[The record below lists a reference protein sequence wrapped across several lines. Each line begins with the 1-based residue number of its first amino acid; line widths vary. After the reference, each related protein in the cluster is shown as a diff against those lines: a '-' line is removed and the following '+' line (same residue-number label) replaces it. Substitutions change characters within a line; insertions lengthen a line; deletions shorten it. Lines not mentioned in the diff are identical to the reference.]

1 MTTRINHWCCKMS
14 EVSVWIAA
22 HYSRSHMVSGF
33 LNNWFVSLRS
43 ILCHVRAYYHSLSVV
58 QLAKYP
64 AACYPRW
71 KADLKACLLNY
82 DHRHL
87 MTTNARKTAIWKMNS
102 EGCKLCVL
110 CGFFFFFFAGS
121 LLHRKSLLLPC
132 QSWATHQPVSHRFAP
147 NPLTVLQT
155 AEMDAYTVESM
166 KLKGTSLINWQ
177 QAPQDREAG
186 DGMINLT
193 WGWSAG
199 AAEER
204 LMDVQ
209 QGRMFGCKKKKNV
222 RCVVCSLFHL
232 GFACLYCVHTFCTRY
247 YLKYNK
253 SDVPSC
259 SSNLFLLEHRSEFIN
274 HSVLIGVFLKCT
286 GCFMKVVKVV
296 ILPP

>member
-1 MTTRINHWCCKMS
+1 MSCQGILSLPLCSTTREISC
-14 EVSVWIAA
+14 SVLPAME
-22 HYSRSHMVSGF
+22 SRLKSMF
-33 LNNWFVSLRS
+33 AELRS
-43 ILCHVRAYYHSLSVV
+43 STF
-58 QLAKYP
+58 
-64 AACYPRW
+64 
-71 KADLKACLLNY
+71 N
-82 DHRHL
+82 DHKCKKNRHMENEQWRL
-87 MTTNARKTAIWKMNS
+87 QTVCTV
-102 EGCKLCVL
+102 CVFL
-110 CGFFFFFFAGS
+110 FFFFLFFFAGS

-166 KLKGTSLINWQ
+166 KLKGKSLINWQ

-209 QGRMFGCKKKKNV
+209 QGRMFGCKKKKKKNV

-232 GFACLYCVHTFCTRY
+232 GFACLYCVHTFSR
-247 YLKYNK
+247 LG
-253 SDVPSC
+253 
-259 SSNLFLLEHRSEFIN
+259 I
-274 HSVLIGVFLKCT
+274 I
-286 GCFMKVVKVV
+286 
-296 ILPP
+296 